1 LKIFYKIITI
11 ALLAFLVL
19 PLWGENSITA
29 KMELYN
35 SIGRIGADNW
45 YSTGIGIASI
55 IINQKDN
62 KNVKSQIKLSAV
74 MPDPTGTDPAYFDIS
89 RAYVK
94 FRFPKIRAVIGKAP
108 FSWGEGLVF
117 NAGDV
122 IFGSSALNTNLM
134 QSEFLDT
141 ATWLTTLY
149 YPLGDFSYL
158 ESIVISPD
166 VMSDDIGITMGG
178 GRVVTKLGNTKLESG
193 YIYEG
198 LKDAHKPYISL
209 QGNLYLDWHL
219 SATAALPTGN
229 GLTDSFKESLA
240 ITAGIYSLARIG
252 YDGILNYRLEAMVK
266 PYEKWNEYSAGT
278 ESEVYG
284 IYLYPELSYSFN
296 SGMALMLR
304 GFVSPV
310 DLSAVAIPG
319 FSWNVFQG
327 FNLIGFAA
335 FYIGDPDD
343 TYAWEPETGSG
354 GFSLLAGV
362 SVTY

>member
-1 LKIFYKIITI
+1 MKTFYKIITI

-29 KMELYN
+29 KMELYD
-35 SIGRIGADNW
+35 SIGRLDADSW

-62 KNVKSQIKLSAV
+62 RNIKSQIKLSAV
-74 MPDPTGTDPAYFDIS
+74 IPDPTGNDPVYFDLS

-94 FRFPKIRAVIGKAP
+94 FRFPTIRAVIGKAP

-122 IFGSSALNTNLM
+122 IFGGSALNTNLM

-141 ATWLTTLY
+141 ATWLSTLY
-149 YPLGDFSYL
+149 YPLGNFSYL

-166 VMSDDIGITMGG
+166 PMSDSIDITMGG

-193 YIYEG
+193 YIYDG
-198 LKDAHKPYISL
+198 VKDAHKPYITL

-229 GLTDSFKESLA
+229 AVTGSLEDSLV

-252 YDGILNYRLEAMVK
+252 YDGTLNYRLEAMVK

-278 ESEVYG
+278 ESELYG
-284 IYLYPELSYSFN
+284 IYLYPELSYTFN
-296 SGMALMLR
+296 SNMTLMLR

-310 DLSAVAIPG
+310 DLSAAAIPG

-335 FYIGDPDD
+335 FGIGEPDD
-343 TYAWEPETGSG
+343 TYAWEPETGG

-362 SVTY
+362 AVTY

>member
-1 LKIFYKIITI
+1 MRYLSKILTVII
-11 ALLAFLVL
+11 LAFLAI

-29 KMELYN
+29 KLELYD
-35 SIGRIGADNW
+35 SIGRLGADNW

-62 KNVKSQIKLSAV
+62 RNVKSQIKLSAV
-74 MPDPTGTDPAYFDIS
+74 MPDPIGNDAIYFDIS

-108 FSWGEGLVF
+108 FSFGEGLVF

-149 YPLGDFSYL
+149 YPLGNFSYL
-158 ESIVISPD
+158 ETIAISPD
-166 VMSDDIGITMGG
+166 PMSDSIDITMGG

-193 YIYEG
+193 YIYDG
-198 LKDAHKPYISL
+198 LKDAHKPYITL

-219 SATAALPTGN
+219 SATAALQTSN
-229 GLTDSFKESLA
+229 GLTDSLKDSLV
-240 ITAGIYSLARIG
+240 ITTGIYSLARIG
-252 YDGILNYRLEAMVK
+252 YDGILNYRLEAMIK

-278 ESEVYG
+278 ESESYG

-296 SGMALMLR
+296 SSMTLILR

-310 DLSAVAIPG
+310 DFSAIAIPG

-335 FYIGDPDD
+335 FSIGDPDD
-343 TYAWEPETGSG
+343 TYAWKPEEGGG
-354 GFSLLAGV
+354 GFSLMAGV

>member
-1 LKIFYKIITI
+1 MKTFYKIITA

-35 SIGRIGADNW
+35 STGRLKADNW

-55 IINQKDN
+55 IINQKGN
-62 KNVKSQIKLSAV
+62 RNVKSQIKLSAV
-74 MPDPTGTDPAYFDIS
+74 MPDPTGDNPIYFDIS

-94 FRFPKIRAVIGKAP
+94 FRFPRIRAVIGKAP

-122 IFGSSALNTNLM
+122 IFGGSALNTNLM
-134 QSEFLDT
+134 QSEFLDI

-149 YPLGDFSYL
+149 YPLGNFSYL
-158 ESIVISPD
+158 ESIAISPD
-166 VMSDDIGITMGG
+166 VMSDSIDITTGG

-193 YIYEG
+193 YIYDG
-198 LKDAHKPYISL
+198 LQDAHKPYMTL

-229 GLTDSFKESLA
+229 ALTPSFEESLV
-240 ITAGIYSLARIG
+240 ITAGIYSLVRIG
-252 YDGILNYRLEAMVK
+252 YDGTLNYRLEAMIK
-266 PYEKWNEYSAGT
+266 PYEKWNEYSAAT

-284 IYLYPELSYSFN
+284 IYLYPEFSYSFN

-327 FNLIGFAA
+327 FNLLGFAA
-335 FYIGDPDD
+335 FYIGEPDD

-354 GFSLLAGV
+354 GFALMAGV

>member
-1 LKIFYKIITI
+1 MKTFYKIITI
-11 ALLAFLVL
+11 ALLAFLAL

-35 SIGRIGADNW
+35 SIGRLKADNW

-62 KNVKSQIKLSAV
+62 RNVKSQIKLSAV
-74 MPDPTGTDPAYFDIS
+74 MPDPRGTNPIYFDLP

-149 YPLGDFSYL
+149 YPLGNFSYL
-158 ESIVISPD
+158 ETIVISPD
-166 VMSDDIGITMGG
+166 IMSEGIDITMGG

-193 YIYEG
+193 YIYDG
-198 LKDAHKPYISL
+198 LKDAHKPYITL

-229 GLTDSFKESLA
+229 VLINSFEESLV

-252 YDGILNYRLEAMVK
+252 YDGTLSYRFEAMIK
-266 PYEKWNEYSAGT
+266 PYEKWSEYSAGT
-278 ESEVYG
+278 ESYG

-296 SGMALMLR
+296 SGMALILR
-304 GFVSPV
+304 SFVSPV

-343 TYAWEPETGSG
+343 TYAWEPETSAG
-354 GFSLLAGV
+354 GFALMAGV

>member
-1 LKIFYKIITI
+1 MRSLAKILPTTI
-11 ALLAFLVL
+11 LVILAL
-19 PLWGENSITA
+19 PLWGESSITA

-35 SIGRIGADNW
+35 SIGRLKADNW

-74 MPDPTGTDPAYFDIS
+74 MPDPTGTDPVYFDIS

-122 IFGSSALNTNLM
+122 IFGGSALNTNLM

-149 YPLGDFSYL
+149 YPLGDFSFL
-158 ESIVISPD
+158 ESIAIAPD
-166 VMSDDIGITMGG
+166 IMSDSIEITMGG
-178 GRVVTKLGNTKLESG
+178 GRMVTKLGKTKLESG
-193 YIYEG
+193 YIYDGPE
-198 LKDAHKPYISL
+198 DAHKPYITL

-219 SATAALPTGN
+219 SATGALPTGN
-229 GLTDSFKESLA
+229 ALSDSFADSLV

-252 YDGILNYRLEAMVK
+252 YDGTLNYRLEAMVK
-266 PYEKWNEYSAGT
+266 PYEKWNAYSAGT

-284 IYLYPELSYSFN
+284 IYLCPELSYSFN

-343 TYAWEPETGSG
+343 TYAWEPETGAG